1 MKHWAPPWGAG
12 ILHLM
17 TKIGA
22 FACFRYKTRW
32 LVALV
37 VALVAGA
44 AIAYVYLPSSPATS
58 SQKQWVRVEPQLLEN
73 RLGLV
78 GRIQAAASLTIAAPF
93 DGVIADVVVTEGQR
107 VKRGQPLLSLDTA
120 QLDIQL
126 RQALT
131 ELLKAQRTV
140 QDLVEWEN
148 SQDVA
153 RVRRTLTNAQL
164 SLSDTERKLI
174 DTRALFERGIVPR
187 MEVDTLEQQARVQ
200 RLDLAAAKEELR
212 TILDKGTGENRQIAD
227 MELANAQSRYQAFQA
242 QQAQRELISPFDGI
256 VVRPQVP
263 GSDKTLSIQKGTR
276 VTQGTPLFGIINL
289 EQIQAV
295 ARIEEADLH
304 QLYEGMPVEITGDG
318 FAELSLQGQI
328 KTIGIQGHSTE
339 TQGAGVTYD
348 VLVAIDPLTP
358 EQRQRVRLSMS
369 AKLAIVTYRN
379 ERGLTVPAEALRTGS
394 DGRVFVTYRR
404 ELHDPEQRIRVTPG
418 HAVPQGVEVSGLA
431 AGYVE
436 IPAQQ

>member
-17 TKIGA
+17 TKSRVL
-22 FACFRYKTRW
+22 ACFRRKTRW

-37 VALVAGA
+37 VALVAGV
-44 AIAYVYLPSSPATS
+44 AIAYVYLPSSTDTS
-58 SQKQWVRVEPQLLEN
+58 SQKPWVRVEPQRLEN

-78 GRIQAAASLTIAAPF
+78 GRIQAATSLTIAAPF
-93 DGVIADVVVTEGQR
+93 DGVIAEVVVTEGQR

-131 ELLKAQRTV
+131 ERLKAQRVV
-140 QDLVEWEN
+140 QDMANWEN

-164 SLSDTERKLI
+164 SLNDTERKLT
-174 DTRALFERGIVPR
+174 DTRTLFERGIVAR
-187 MEVDTLEQQARVQ
+187 MEVDTLEQQVKVQ
-200 RLDLAAAKEELR
+200 QLDLAAAREELNA
-212 TILDKGTGENRQIAD
+212 TLDKGTGENRQIAD
-227 MELANAQSRYQAFQA
+227 MELANAQSRYQALQV
-242 QQAQRELISPFDGI
+242 QQAQRELVSPFDGI
-256 VVRPQVP
+256 VVRPLVQE
-263 GSDKTLSIQKGTR
+263 SDKALSIQKGTR
-276 VTQGTPLFGIINL
+276 VTQGAPLFEIINL

-304 QLYEGMPVEITGDG
+304 QLYEGMPVQITGDG
-318 FAELSLQGQI
+318 FAGLSLQGQI
-328 KTIGIQGHSTE
+328 KTIGVQGRSSE
-339 TQGAGVTYD
+339 SQGAGVNYD

-358 EQRQRVRLSMS
+358 EQRQRIRLNMS

-379 ERGLTVPAEALRTGS
+379 EHGLAVPAGALRQGP
-394 DGRVFVTYRR
+394 DGQVFVTYRR
-404 ELHDPEQRIRVTPG
+404 ELRDPAQQITVTPG
-418 HAVPQGVEVSGLA
+418 YAVPQGVEVVGLE

-436 IPAQQ
+436 IFVQQ

>member
-1 MKHWAPPWGAG
+1 
-12 ILHLM
+12 M
-17 TKIGA
+17 TKLRA
-22 FACFRYKTRW
+22 FAHFRRKTRW

-37 VALVAGA
+37 ITLVAGA
-44 AIAYVYLPSSPATS
+44 AIAYVYLPSSTDTS

-78 GRIQAAASLTIAAPF
+78 GRIQAATSLTIAAPF
-93 DGVIADVVVTEGQR
+93 EGVIADVVVTEGQR

-164 SLSDTERKLI
+164 SLSDTERKLV

-187 MEVDTLEQQARVQ
+187 MEVDTLEQQAKVQ
-200 RLDLAAAKEELR
+200 RLDLAAAKEELNA
-212 TILDKGTGENRQIAD
+212 TLDKGTGENRQIAD
-227 MELANAQSRYQAFQA
+227 MELANAQSRYQALQV
-242 QQAQRELISPFDGI
+242 QQAQRELVSPFDGI
-256 VVRPQVP
+256 VVRPLVQ
-263 GSDKTLSIQKGTR
+263 GSDKALSIQKGTR
-276 VTQGTPLFGIINL
+276 VTQGAPLFGIINL

-304 QLYEGMPVEITGDG
+304 QLYEGMPVQITGDG
-318 FAELSLQGQI
+318 FAGLSLQGQI
-328 KTIGIQGHSTE
+328 KTIGVQGRSSE
-339 TQGAGVTYD
+339 SQGAGVNYD

-358 EQRQRVRLSMS
+358 EQRQRIRLNMS

-379 ERGLTVPAEALRTGS
+379 EHGLAVPAGALRQGP
-394 DGRVFVTYRR
+394 DGQIFVTYRR
-404 ELHDPEQRIRVTPG
+404 ELRDPAQQITVTPG
-418 HAVPQGVEVSGLA
+418 YAVPQGVEVVGLD

-436 IPAQQ
+436 ISGQQ